1 MGAHLDYERLLVE
14 IEDIVD
20 AELRFDVRLKKVCKL
35 LAASISY
42 YNWVGFYIADLSR
55 RELLLGPY
63 VGTPTDHIRIA
74 YGRGICGQ
82 AAEREQTYLVQDV
95 ASDSNYIP
103 CNMHVRSEIVVPVF
117 RQARVVGEIDVDS
130 LTISAFSSD
139 DQRFLES
146 LAERVAPIIQIEA

>member
-1 MGAHLDYERLLVE
+1 MGVRRDYEKLLGE
-14 IEDIVD
+14 AEDIVGED
-20 AELRFDVRLKKVCKL
+20 LRFDVRLKKVCRL
-35 LAASISY
+35 LSTAISY
-42 YNWVGFYIADLSR
+42 YNWVGFYIADPAR

-82 AAEREQTYLVQDV
+82 AVEREQTFLVQDV
-95 ASDSNYIP
+95 TQETSYIP

-117 RQARVVGEIDVDS
+117 RSGKVVAEIDVDS
-130 LTISAFSSD
+130 LTLSAFSGA

-146 LAERVAPIIQIEA
+146 LAERVAPIIRNEA